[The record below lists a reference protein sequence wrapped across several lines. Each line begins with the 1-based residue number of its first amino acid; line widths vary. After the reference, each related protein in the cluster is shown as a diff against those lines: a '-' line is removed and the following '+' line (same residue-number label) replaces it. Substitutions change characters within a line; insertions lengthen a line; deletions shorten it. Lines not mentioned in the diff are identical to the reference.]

1 MRCILGYFL
10 DKLPEDVP
18 YLQVPLHTIFKLTP
32 VAYGTLDRALVCGY
46 NDATVDWVYTICI
59 FVGCE
64 EEQFEIPVKCVNT
77 YREKPKVV
85 P

>member
-10 DKLPEDVP
+10 DKLPEDIP

-32 VAYGTLDRALVCGY
+32 VAYGTFSINNEVC
-46 NDATVDWVYTICI
+46 NSTVVDQVW

-64 EEQFEIPVKCVNT
+64 QEKFEIPVKCVNT
-77 YREKPKVV
+77 FREKPKVV
-85 P
+85 Q

>member
-10 DKLPEDVP
+10 DKNPEDIP

-32 VAYGTLDRALVCGY
+32 VAYGINNPVAFSLSVNQLCDLY
-46 NDATVDWVYTICI
+46 
-59 FVGCE
+59 VGCE
-64 EEQFEIPVKCVNT
+64 KEQFEIPVKCVNT

-85 P
+85 S

>member
-10 DKLPEDVP
+10 DKLPEDIP

-32 VAYGTLDRALVCGY
+32 VAYGTLKLRGY
-46 NDATVDWVYTICI
+46 NSSSIDQVRSIVYCLI
-59 FVGCE
+59 GCE
-64 EEQFEIPVKCVNT
+64 KEQFEIPVKCVNT